1 MNISHDCANVHHE
14 ERSNAISS
22 AGVPNGG
29 GLVKL
34 RSSGAKRQWR
44 LLSTDRIGDETSQV
58 FLVMKMFMLPVAA
71 CLKACFKP
79 PLQTTLLHFA
89 PLLIRFYS
97 TLGI

>member
-44 LLSTDRIGDETSQV
+44 LLSTDRIGGDQPGVFSHKLFVLQV
-58 FLVMKMFMLPVAA
+58 WA
-71 CLKACFKP
+71 CAPKLAEKYEEER
-79 PLQTTLLHFA
+79 TT
-89 PLLIRFYS
+89 
-97 TLGI
+97 

>member
-44 LLSTDRIGDETSQV
+44 LFSTDRIGDETSPV
-58 FLVMKMFMLPVAA
+58 FLV
-71 CLKACFKP
+71 
-79 PLQTTLLHFA
+79 TTQVCARTPKLA
-89 PLLIRFYS
+89 EKYEEEKTS
-97 TLGI
+97 

>member
-44 LLSTDRIGDETSQV
+44 LLSTDRIGDETSPV
-58 FLVMKMFMLPVAA
+58 FLVMELFVPPVAA
-71 CLKACFKP
+71 CLKVC
-79 PLQTTLLHFA
+79 FA
-89 PLLIRFYS
+89 PAL
-97 TLGI
+97 

>member
-44 LLSTDRIGDETSQV
+44 LLSTDRIGDETSPV
-58 FLVMKMFMLPVAA
+58 FLVTNYLCRLWRKV
-71 CLKACFKP
+71 
-79 PLQTTLLHFA
+79 LLGK
-89 PLLIRFYS
+89 RRKNDGFYYF
-97 TLGI
+97 